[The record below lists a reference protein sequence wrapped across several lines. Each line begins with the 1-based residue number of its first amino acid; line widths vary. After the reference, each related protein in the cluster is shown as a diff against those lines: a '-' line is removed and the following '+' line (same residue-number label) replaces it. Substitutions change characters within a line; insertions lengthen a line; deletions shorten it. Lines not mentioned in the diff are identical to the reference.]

1 MPARPPRIVVL
12 GAVFPWVV
20 VLGVAVLA
28 LVLTACD
35 RGGQSFRST
44 DITGAD
50 FGKTFQLTDHDGQPR
65 SLADFRGK
73 VVVVFFGFTHCP
85 DVCPTTLAELA
96 RAIKELGPDGERVQ
110 VLMVTVDPERDT
122 PDVLKQY
129 VTALDPSFI
138 GLTGDPEA
146 ISRTAREFKVFYQKS
161 PGASPQVYSVDH
173 SSGSYV
179 FDPQGRLR
187 LLVSYG
193 QGADVI
199 AHDIA
204 QLLKAS

>member
-1 MPARPPRIVVL
+1 MLARSPRVVFL
-12 GAVFPWVV
+12 GVV

-28 LVLTACD
+28 AVLAACD
-35 RGGQSFRST
+35 RGPSFRST

-50 FGKTFQLTDHDGQPR
+50 FGKAFQLTDHDGQPR

-96 RAIKELGPDGERVQ
+96 RAVKQLGPDGERVQ

-122 PDVLKQY
+122 PDILKRY
-129 VTALDPSFI
+129 VTALDPRFV
-138 GLTGDPEA
+138 GLTGDAEA
-146 ISRTAREFKVFYQKS
+146 IARTAREFKVFYQKS
-161 PGASPQVYSVDH
+161 PGAAPEVYSVDH

-179 FDPQGRLR
+179 FDAQGRLR

>member
-1 MPARPPRIVVL
+1 MLRRCFWAFAIAALLL
-12 GAVFPWVV
+12 G
-20 VLGVAVLA
+20 
-28 LVLTACD
+28 CD
-35 RGGQSFRST
+35 RGPSFRST

-50 FGKTFQLTDHDGQPR
+50 FGKSFQLLDHNGQPR
-65 SLADFRGK
+65 ALSDFHGK

-96 RAIKELGPDGERVQ
+96 RAVKQLGPDGERVQ

-122 PDVLKQY
+122 PEVLKQY
-129 VTALDPSFI
+129 VTALDPHFV
-138 GLTGDPEA
+138 GLTGDPDA
-146 ISRTAREFKVFYQKS
+146 IARTAREFKVFYQKS
-161 PGASPQVYSVDH
+161 PGATPETYSVDH

-187 LLVSYG
+187 LLVTYG
-193 QGADVI
+193 QGADVF

-204 QLLKAS
+204 QLLKS

>member
-1 MPARPPRIVVL
+1 MRSRYLSA
-12 GAVFPWVV
+12 
-20 VLGVAVLA
+20 LA
-28 LVLTACD
+28 LAALLVGCGPSD
-35 RGGQSFRST
+35 KPSFRST

-50 FGKTFQLTDHDGQPR
+50 FGKTFQLTGHDGRPR
-65 SLADFRGK
+65 TLADFRGK

-96 RAIKELGPDGERVQ
+96 RAVKQLGPDGERVQ

-129 VTALDPSFI
+129 VTALDPRFI
-138 GLTGDPEA
+138 GLTGDAEA
-146 ISRTAREFKVFYQKS
+146 IARTAREFKVFYQKS
-161 PGASPQVYSVDH
+161 PGAGPGSYSVDH

-187 LLVSYG
+187 LLMTYG
-193 QGADVI
+193 QGADVM